1 MTEQGNN
8 AENTFSDGTK
18 HDDLAEFFYLE
29 KKVNVDK
36 AAIQEAVE
44 AVGHDKEKVLEYL
57 INTRGL

>member
-8 AENTFSDGTK
+8 TGNNFSDGTN

-29 KKVNVDK
+29 KKVNVDR

-44 AVGHDKEKVLEYL
+44 AVGHDKQKVLEYL